1 MLNISKS
8 SHQPLRQCLRGIT
21 LAASTLVSCLVV
33 VAGTPPAWASVPLTR
48 ADIEAILNRVELIP
62 SGRSARVARPRD
74 VMTVGDTLRTAAQS
88 QAQLRFNDGSLARVG
103 QRATFRFVPNTR
115 NFRLS
120 DGTMLLLIPPGR
132 GRSTIQTPSAITGI
146 QGSAIVVRHVKSRNL
161 TVVMALTNNPAGPM
175 TVTSTGCGNP
185 EALST
190 DPEELDTEL
199 SKQTKSASEE
209 SDFQSSDDSTA
220 ECLTEYS
227 LQAGQM
233 ALIQENRVQILEFDL
248 PTFYETSPLIEG
260 LELDNPDA
268 ESSLGPA
275 LDQVRAETL
284 EALSR
289 ESVFSD
295 ATVLNPAVVGLDEE
309 GSALASQ
316 PWLLSPIAVG
326 PGSPERIRI
335 FPPAGTLV
343 NAPTNRP
350 PTSAPESE
358 PIDRTPTP
366 EPEPIDRT
374 PAPEPEPIDR
384 TPAPEPEPIDRT
396 PAPEPEP
403 NPPLEPIETPAPE
416 PTPEPGPP
424 VETPAPEP
432 TPEPGPPVETP
443 APEPTPEPGPP
454 VETPAPEP
462 TPEPGPPVEPIETP
476 PINDPNLPVD
486 PPVDPF
492 EPPTK

>member
-384 TPAPEPEPIDRT
+384 TPAPEPEP
-396 PAPEPEP
+396 
-403 NPPLEPIETPAPE
+403 NPPLEPI
-416 PTPEPGPP
+416 
-424 VETPAPEP
+424 
-432 TPEPGPPVETP
+432 ETP

>member
-374 PAPEPEPIDR
+374 PAPEPEP
-384 TPAPEPEPIDRT
+384 
-396 PAPEPEP
+396 
-403 NPPLEPIETPAPE
+403 NPPLEPI
-416 PTPEPGPP
+416 
-424 VETPAPEP
+424 
-432 TPEPGPPVETP
+432 ETP